1 MTTLQTR
8 ISEDLKVQ
16 ADALFKG
23 MGLTT
28 TDAVRMF
35 LTQCINQG
43 GLPFQPTAKKPNRQT
58 LEALN
63 EQNGTS
69 YKSIEELSELW
80 K

>member
-8 ISEDLKVQ
+8 ISEDLKIQ
-16 ADALFKG
+16 ADALFRD

-35 LTQCINQG
+35 LTQCINHG
-43 GLPFQPTAKKPNRQT
+43 GLPFQPMGKAPNKQT

-63 EQNGTS
+63 EKGGTS
-69 YKSIEELSELW
+69 YKNVEELFALW